1 MNNVPI
7 EKIHDLKQSPPPML
21 EEMQKTFDE
30 VRQRAFGLF
39 QQRRTVPGANL
50 DDWFRA
56 ERELLGPSPSE
67 LTESARHYVLRIAV
81 PGLDPKDLRVAA
93 TSRTILVQG
102 TSAQRHGGGNAK
114 LCFCEFGEKLFR
126 RFDLTDQVD
135 LDKVS
140 ATVEKGVLRI
150 VAQKEQETKERPS
163 SVQARVQA
171 GMHA

>member
-7 EKIHDLKQSPPPML
+7 EKIHDLEESPPPML

-39 QQRRTVPGANL
+39 QQRGAVPGADL

-56 ERELLGPSPSE
+56 ERELLGPSLSE

-102 TSAQRHGGGNAK
+102 TSAHMHEGGNAK
-114 LCFCEFGEKLFR
+114 LKL
-126 RFDLTDQVD
+126 L
-135 LDKVS
+135 
-140 ATVEKGVLRI
+140 
-150 VAQKEQETKERPS
+150 
-163 SVQARVQA
+163 
-171 GMHA
+171 

>member
-1 MNNVPI
+1 MNNVSI
-7 EKIHDLKQSPPPML
+7 EKILDLEESPPPML

-30 VRQRAFGLF
+30 VRQKAFDLF
-39 QQRRTVPGANL
+39 QQRGAVPGADL

-56 ERELLGPSPSE
+56 ERELLAPSPSE
-67 LTESARHYVLRIAV
+67 LTENARDYVLRIAV

-93 TSRTILVQG
+93 TSHTILVQG
-102 TSAQRHGGGNAK
+102 TSVHKHEGGNTK

-126 RFDLTDQVD
+126 RFDLADQVD

-150 VAQKEQETKERPS
+150 VAQKEQETKKRTS
-163 SVQARVQA
+163 SV
-171 GMHA
+171 